1 MDDLR
6 RTDVILSLEEARAL
20 RERICGDGDPST
32 LQERADYT
40 SAMAKLQMVCG
51 PSDRHRRL
59 RVSGE

>member
-1 MDDLR
+1 
-6 RTDVILSLEEARAL
+6 VILSLEEARAL